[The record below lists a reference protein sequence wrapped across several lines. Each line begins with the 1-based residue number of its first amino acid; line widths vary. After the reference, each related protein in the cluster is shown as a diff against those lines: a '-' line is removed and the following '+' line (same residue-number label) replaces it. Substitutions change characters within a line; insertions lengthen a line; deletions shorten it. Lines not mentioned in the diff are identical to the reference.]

1 MVLDLG
7 SYQLSTKSLQLGS
20 APIPVHRQS
29 RRAVSIGVRLGRVL
43 DVNVMESGQSKRYR
57 PCQVFALKAESPRI
71 KRFLDPTDSLTHHSD
86 LIRYRFVV
94 PQYITTFGQTLR
106 VVGSLPELGGWNPC
120 SAPVMTWSDGHQWS
134 LECILP
140 QRPFEFK
147 ITVFEGHTVK
157 WEGGSNRVVHAEDA
171 GGDNVPV
178 EIVVWLTCN
187 FNATASTQMQL
198 AVPRA
203 SIQDAYET
211 GMATLE
217 FLKLR
222 KSKLGHDTE
231 QGLSSEVRRQ
241 HTTELARLS
250 EAVAEQSTVVHQLSD
265 WLGHEAVTSQGAS
278 RQNGSSSKA
287 AYTED
292 EENSLLL
299 LAIDSVRVPRALRRI
314 AFVQPSWASGS
325 TTALS
330 SGNGVEKSDGS
341 EEIAAPADSPFLRGE
356 LDSRAEDIISA
367 AEVLLQELKSSS
379 PDEQQASLEWAS
391 LAQEA
396 GQVAVALEALAGA
409 DSPVDHAVQRQLR
422 QLAGVG
428 CELAGSSVAQD
439 ESAMTTILAMANTSA
454 TPEVATV
461 FREEVIPLRGPG
473 GEGEGLDDVGQELDP
488 GSGGVADCSAAGQ
501 LAEAAAPMNVASRE
515 ISVAVTDVPL
525 VPANLLDAGIPAV
538 VLPGAFAVELA
549 ASDNGDQLAPALV
562 PPLPAPPPR
571 GPAESH
577 PWQRLAA
584 KMKDAFQGNG
594 PFSAAALE
602 QEAVQQVVSNE
613 QLQQA
618 TVEQNGTGPLEPWKS
633 EPLQQA
639 PAAPIRGWRWP
650 QIKFNLRAF
659 LDSLFL

>member
-29 RRAVSIGVRLGRVL
+29 RRA
-43 DVNVMESGQSKRYR
+43 
-57 PCQVFALKAESPRI
+57 VFALKAESPRI

-278 RQNGSSSKA
+278 RQNGSSKA

-367 AEVLLQELKSSS
+367 AEVLLQELKVCMWICVCVWGGWIRV
-379 PDEQQASLEWAS
+379 WA
-391 LAQEA
+391 
-396 GQVAVALEALAGA
+396 
-409 DSPVDHAVQRQLR
+409 P
-422 QLAGVG
+422 
-428 CELAGSSVAQD
+428 
-439 ESAMTTILAMANTSA
+439 
-454 TPEVATV
+454 
-461 FREEVIPLRGPG
+461 
-473 GEGEGLDDVGQELDP
+473 
-488 GSGGVADCSAAGQ
+488 
-501 LAEAAAPMNVASRE
+501 
-515 ISVAVTDVPL
+515 
-525 VPANLLDAGIPAV
+525 
-538 VLPGAFAVELA
+538 
-549 ASDNGDQLAPALV
+549 
-562 PPLPAPPPR
+562 
-571 GPAESH
+571 
-577 PWQRLAA
+577 
-584 KMKDAFQGNG
+584 
-594 PFSAAALE
+594 
-602 QEAVQQVVSNE
+602 
-613 QLQQA
+613 
-618 TVEQNGTGPLEPWKS
+618 
-633 EPLQQA
+633 
-639 PAAPIRGWRWP
+639 
-650 QIKFNLRAF
+650 
-659 LDSLFL
+659 